1 MWFARGGNSE
11 YGEVG
16 SRQNGVVVR
25 WGGNADEGILYGVV
39 MGGGGAFGGST
50 SDGVFKVW
58 VGSRDGKIGEEMVW
72 PMVIS
77 LREEDQVVKQRG
89 VSV

>member
-11 YGEVG
+11 YGKVG

-39 MGGGGAFGGST
+39 MGGGGRKGMVGEGG
-50 SDGVFKVW
+50 GVGEKRVKRR
-58 VGSRDGKIGEEMVW
+58 GDGEEGG
-72 PMVIS
+72 
-77 LREEDQVVKQRG
+77 G
-89 VSV
+89 VRRR

>member
-1 MWFARGGNSE
+1 
-11 YGEVG
+11 
-16 SRQNGVVVR
+16 
-25 WGGNADEGILYGVV
+25 
-39 MGGGGAFGGST
+39 MGWAFGGST

-77 LREEDQVVKQRG
+77 RREEDQVVKQRG

>member
-1 MWFARGGNSE
+1 MWSGG
-11 YGEVG
+11 
-16 SRQNGVVVR
+16 
-25 WGGNADEGILYGVV
+25 W
-39 MGGGGAFGGST
+39 GGAFGGST

>member
-1 MWFARGGNSE
+1 MHHISKREIGEDKVSVGVEGG
-11 YGEVG
+11 
-16 SRQNGVVVR
+16 
-25 WGGNADEGILYGVV
+25 W
-39 MGGGGAFGGST
+39 GGAFGGST

>member
-1 MWFARGGNSE
+1 MHHISKREIGEDKVSVGLEGG
-11 YGEVG
+11 
-16 SRQNGVVVR
+16 
-25 WGGNADEGILYGVV
+25 WC
-39 MGGGGAFGGST
+39 GAFGGST

-58 VGSRDGKIGEEMVW
+58 VGSRDGKSGEEMVW